1 MQPSEDLIC
10 AYALGSRGKVE
21 PLDWDGVRAHEAGK
35 GLLWV
40 HLQRRSAGTTKWLQ
54 RQAELD
60 TVVSR
65 ALLSDNSRP
74 RCEKYDDG
82 VLLSLRCINLNP
94 GAEPEDM
101 IRIDLWMEDAR
112 ILTVRGRQLYAIST
126 LREEIEAGDGPRRI
140 GTFVSRIVDLLA
152 ARIDTVISDLDDQIH
167 ALEEAMVSRR
177 IETVR
182 HQLSDVRREVIGL
195 RRYAAPQRDAIAG
208 LLQLSPEWLRDQD
221 RANLNEVL
229 ARLTRYVED
238 LDAARERAQVIHDE
252 LATRVAEQ
260 MNRNMYVLSIVAAVF
275 LPLGLVTG
283 VLGANM
289 GGTPGRLWPGS
300 FFALSGVLVVLAG
313 FEVWLFRRL
322 KWI

>member
-1 MQPSEDLIC
+1 MQKSEDLIF
-10 AYALGSRGKVE
+10 AYRLGNRGKVE
-21 PLDWDGVRAHEAGK
+21 PLDWDGVLAHEAGD
-35 GLLWV
+35 GLLWT
-40 HLQRRSAGTTKWLQ
+40 HLHREAAGTTKWVK
-54 RQAELD
+54 RQAGLD
-60 TVVSR
+60 PIVAR

-74 RCEKYDDG
+74 RCEAYDDG

-101 IRIDLWMEDAR
+101 IRIDLWMEQGR
-112 ILTVRGRQLYAIST
+112 IVTVRGRHLKAIET
-126 LREEIEAGDGPRRI
+126 LRDEIDAGEGPRRI
-140 GTFVSRIVDLLA
+140 GAFVSRIVDLLA
-152 ARIDTVISDLDDQIH
+152 ARIDTVISELDDEIH
-167 ALEEAMVSRR
+167 ALEEAIVGRR

-182 HQLSDVRREVIGL
+182 HSLADVRRAVIGL
-195 RRYAAPQRDAIAG
+195 RRYAAPQRDAIAS
-208 LLQLSPEWLRDQD
+208 LLNLSPEWLRAHD

-238 LDAARERAQVIHDE
+238 LDAARERAQVIQDE

-283 VLGANM
+283 VLSASM
-289 GGTPGRLWPGS
+289 GGTPGKVWPGS
-300 FFALSGVLVVLAG
+300 FYVLAG
-313 FEVWLFRRL
+313 LLVVFAGIELWLFKRM